1 MTLKDYLL
9 QTSEGDEITVWDK
22 DYDIEVY
29 FYNQTGD
36 AWDNAM
42 MDFADKLEVV
52 NVSNGG
58 VTVNMYDVI
67 EDNIEALEASDLFLN
82 PTVDDIMDDMEN
94 ILAGYV
100 SEDWLVKFV
109 SCLNQEGG
117 NVKKYIKESSAVKAS
132 VELDERFSFD
142 LEPEFEIY
150 LDTSLAKPVCRVE
163 DTEVIGNG
171 AGLMYDVVISIPSEE
186 AHWQI
191 REDIERN
198 LERYIQDEVEGSDYM
213 GSVIS
218 IDDDGWGY
226 DNDRLYRAKVEV
238 VAIQNVSPWGEYGID
253 YGTEEYLDHITK
265 GTPWPPE
272 YE

>member
-1 MTLKDYLL
+1 MTLKEYLL
-9 QTSEGDEITVWDK
+9 QTSEGDEITVWD
-22 DYDIEVY
+22 DTYDIEVY

-52 NVSNGG
+52 NVSNNG
-58 VTVNMYDVI
+58 VTVNMYEVI
-67 EDNIEALEASDLFLN
+67 ENNIDALEASDLFIN
-82 PTVDDIMDDMEN
+82 PDVDSIMDDMEN

-100 SEDWLVKFV
+100 SEEWLVKFV
-109 SCLNQEGG
+109 SCLNKDGVTASRRIG
-117 NVKKYIKESSAVKAS
+117 KKSAVKAS
-132 VELDERFSFD
+132 AELDDRFSFE
-142 LEPEFEIY
+142 LEPVFEIY
-150 LDTSLAKPVCRVE
+150 LDTSLARPECHVE
-163 DTEVIGNG
+163 GSEVIGNG
-171 AGLMYDVVISIPSEE
+171 AGLMYDVVISLPAEE

-191 REDIERN
+191 KEDIERN
-198 LERYIQDEVEGSDYM
+198 LERYIQEQVDGSDYM

-218 IDDDGWGY
+218 LDNDGWDG
-226 DNDRLYRAKVEV
+226 DNKVYIAKVEI

-253 YGTEEYLDHITK
+253 YGTEEYLDHVTK